1 MRQFR
6 VVLRGPGAGA
16 ECSVWPSEAALQ
28 AELGALSS
36 NRAWFR
42 PEPVRVRLSRS
53 LRAVLPP
60 ADWELPLVGRAAAFT
75 LATAG
80 VLGGLSGAA
89 QASPQAILFTPPGM
103 ESSSKASFM
112 PTDRPPEVVLLEARE
127 VRGAD
132 SLRYTPGAPL
142 TDQSGH
148 PILIAAYHSNLP
160 GTNHSNSPG
169 KVHANTPST
178 PHSNTPPTPHSNT
191 PGKVHANTPP
201 TPHANTPPTPHSNTP
216 GKVHANMPS
225 TPHSNLPGKVHANTP
240 STPHGNFPGKVH
252 ANTPPTPHGNS
263 HVVGHT
269 NEVWSNHSNVPG
281 GHTDSHWQNHGNAPP
296 PAGGGFHTN
305 MVQGDYVF

>member
-1 MRQFR
+1 MRQIR

-16 ECSVWPSEAALQ
+16 GCPVWPSEATLR

-36 NRAWFR
+36 NRAWFQ
-42 PEPVRVRLSRS
+42 PESVQVRLSRS

-60 ADWELPLVGRAAAFT
+60 ADWEVPLVGRAAAFT

-80 VLGGLSGAA
+80 VLGGLSGSA

-160 GTNHSNSPG
+160 GTTHSNSPG
-169 KVHANTPST
+169 KVHANTPS
-178 PHSNTPPTPHSNT
+178 TPHSNT

-201 TPHANTPPTPHSNTP
+201 TPHANTPGTPHSNTP
-216 GKVHANMPS
+216 GKVHANAPG
-225 TPHSNLPGKVHANTP
+225 TPHSNTPGKVHTNA
-240 STPHGNFPGKVH
+240 PG
-252 ANTPPTPHGNS
+252 TPHGNS
-263 HVVGHT
+263 PGTPHANTPGVPHGNVA
-269 NEVWSNHSNVPG
+269 WANHSNVPG
-281 GHTDSHWQNHGNAPP
+281 GHANGHWQNHGNAPT
-296 PAGGGFHTN
+296 GGFHTN